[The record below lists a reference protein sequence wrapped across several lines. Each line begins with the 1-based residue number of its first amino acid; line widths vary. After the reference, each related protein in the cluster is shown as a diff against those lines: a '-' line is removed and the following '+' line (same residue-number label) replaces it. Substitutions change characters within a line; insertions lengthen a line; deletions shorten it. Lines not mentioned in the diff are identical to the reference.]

1 MCAKVDNMNEQV
13 QQGQQYIIVLKV
25 LDEASMPTP
34 RVAREPE
41 QETTYQGLMSG
52 AGGANGEKP
61 QLADRLAD
69 PRWQEPPAPSRPA
82 ASEGRPR
89 TAPPWRGTRRPLR
102 PGQGHRRPQP
112 EHVPTPPGTLVIARP
127 SGSTRRSAQSFHTVV
142 PYPAD
147 GIRRCPSPAACRRE

>member
-142 PYPAD
+142 P
-147 GIRRCPSPAACRRE
+147 